1 MRRRPHGDTFSRSEP
16 VRRLLFLLPLAV
28 VLVLVG
34 ALAWPILEGRD
45 PRALPSVLLDKPV
58 PAFDLPGLTAG
69 GAGLRSEELTGR
81 PVLVNVFASWCA
93 PCRQEIPLLARLESE
108 GVPIYGIAY
117 KDDPEATRRF
127 LAQLGDPYRSIGV
140 DRDGR
145 LAIELGVYGV
155 PETYVIDAAGRIRH
169 RHAGAVTDEVA
180 RRTLLPL
187 LQELGK

>member
-1 MRRRPHGDTFSRSEP
+1 M
-16 VRRLLFLLPLAV
+16 RRLLFLLPLAV
-28 VLVLVG
+28 VIALIG
-34 ALAWPILEGRD
+34 ALGWPILEGRD

-58 PAFDLPGLTAG
+58 PPFDLPGLTADSP
-69 GAGLRSEELTGR
+69 GLRSEELTGR

-93 PCRQEIPLLARLESE
+93 PCRQEIPLLARLEAE
-108 GVPIYGIAY
+108 GVPVYGIAY

-127 LAQLGDPYRSIGV
+127 LAQLGDPYRSVGV

-169 RHAGAVTDEVA
+169 RHVGAVTDDVA
-180 RRTLLPL
+180 RRTLVPL
-187 LQELGK
+187 LQELTK

>member
-1 MRRRPHGDTFSRSEP
+1 MPASAIRTDP

-28 VLVLVG
+28 VLALVG

-58 PAFDLPGLTAG
+58 PSFELPGLTADSV
-69 GAGLRSEELTGR
+69 GLHSVELSGR

-93 PCRQEIPLLARLESE
+93 PCRQEIPLMVQLAAE

-117 KDDPEATRRF
+117 KDDPAATRKF
-127 LAQLGDPYRSIGV
+127 LAQLGDPYRGIGV

-145 LAIELGVYGV
+145 IAIEFGVYGV
-155 PETYVIDAAGRIRH
+155 PETYVIDGAGRIRH
-169 RHAGAVTDEVA
+169 RHVGAVTEDVA

-187 LQELGK
+187 LEELGK

>member
-1 MRRRPHGDTFSRSEP
+1 M
-16 VRRLLFLLPLAV
+16 RRLLFLVPLAV
-28 VLVLVG
+28 VVALIG

-58 PAFDLPGLTAG
+58 PPFALPGLTADVP
-69 GAGLRSEELTGR
+69 GLDSEELTGR

-93 PCRQEIPLLARLESE
+93 PCRQEIPLMVGLAAE

-117 KDDPEATRRF
+117 KDDPAATRRF
-127 LAQLGDPYRSIGV
+127 LAQLGAPYRGVGV

-145 LAIELGVYGV
+145 VGIELGVYGV
-155 PETYVIDAAGRIRH
+155 PETYVVDAAGRIRH
-169 RHAGAVTDEVA
+169 RHVGLLTEDAA

-187 LQELGK
+187 LQELAK

>member
-1 MRRRPHGDTFSRSEP
+1 MPASPTRTER

-28 VLVLVG
+28 VIGLIG

-58 PAFDLPGLTAG
+58 PRFDLPGLTAE

-93 PCRQEIPLLARLESE
+93 PCRQEIPLLGRLESE
-108 GVPIYGIAY
+108 GVPVYGIAY

-127 LAQLGDPYRSIGV
+127 LAQLGDPYRSVGV

-145 LAIELGVYGV
+145 LAIEFGVYGV

-169 RHAGAVTDEVA
+169 RHVGVITDDVA
-180 RRTLLPL
+180 RRTLVPL